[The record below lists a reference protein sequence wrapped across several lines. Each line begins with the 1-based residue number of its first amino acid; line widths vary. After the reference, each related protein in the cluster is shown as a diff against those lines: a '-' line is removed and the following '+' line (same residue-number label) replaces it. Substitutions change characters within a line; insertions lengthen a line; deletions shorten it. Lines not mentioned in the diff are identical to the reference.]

1 MVPRVARTLFFLALL
16 AASAAPAAPRPATAT
31 ATPTATA
38 TATATPTA
46 TAVATPTATAMAMAL
61 PTATATAPPTATP
74 TATPTQPEPAA
85 EPSDGPAF
93 GDRELAPYFAAPPWK
108 AALAELQAGRAAEA
122 LKLIP
127 ARPKDAPG
135 RWLRA
140 LALRAAGQSAA
151 ARALFEQLA
160 AAPGPLADRALH
172 LAALSAIDHGDG
184 AAAESMLGQVSA
196 RYVDADQ
203 AMLERARQIMK
214 LRPAGP
220 AMAAQVEDVLEP
232 LLSGKVRA
240 DLGSAHLVA
249 GDAQLAAGAR
259 EKARAHYR
267 AAWVEHPLSGAA
279 ASARERERPLG
290 KGEPVPP
297 ALLVKRAEILLDAH
311 RNREALDQLARLGLP
326 SLCLGG
332 CPGDRTPA
340 GMLKAAL
347 LALVPDAAPVPH
359 QPTPEDIA
367 REPAQPADPLACRA
381 KLDQGRALRK
391 EHDYARARAAL
402 APVVLRCQDPD
413 LRARALYLL
422 AQLETLA
429 NKPDAGPLWQALA
442 RKFPRSTLADDALFT
457 EAVVRRRSGDPAGE
471 RALLQDLVD
480 NHLDSDLRGEA
491 IFRLFW
497 SHHAEGH
504 GRAGLV
510 FLDQL
515 AANPDPDGAE
525 EERARYWRAR
535 ALLEPQ
541 PGESDSAR
549 AAALEAARADLL
561 WLVEERPLTYH
572 GLLARGRLQELDP
585 RLLLATSAREEKQFA
600 SARPLPLRA
609 GALGRDPHLLAA
621 VELIRLGLKAE
632 AVRELTAVDR
642 APARA
647 AGDAGLEPLTL
658 VADLY
663 ARAGDFR
670 NAHALVRTDLKSL
683 LRRPAS
689 GLALRAASLAYPL
702 AFRDEIVR
710 VSKSASIP
718 PDLLQA
724 LVREESA
731 LDPKAL
737 SSTGALGLTQ
747 VMPATARI
755 VARRL
760 NLKGFQPLKL
770 LEPETSLRVGGAYL
784 GELYAHFQHPAL
796 ALASYNAGPGA
807 VGGWIKSRGGLPL
820 DAFVEEIPLD
830 ETRGYVK
837 RCLRSYAAY
846 QFLYGEGRARLA
858 TVVQKLA
865 TR

>member
-1 MVPRVARTLFFLALL
+1 MVSRVARSVSFAARLAFAALPPFAALGSFAARLAFAALL
-16 AASAAPAAPRPATAT
+16 AATAATAAPRPG
-31 ATPTATA
+31 
-38 TATATPTA
+38 
-46 TAVATPTATAMAMAL
+46 
-61 PTATATAPPTATP
+61 APAEAHGAPQ
-74 TATPTQPEPAA
+74 QPAPASEPEAG
-85 EPSDGPAF
+85 PGDGPAF
-93 GDRELAPYFAAPPWK
+93 GNRELAPYFAAPPLK
-108 AALAELQAGRAAEA
+108 TALAALQAGRAAEA
-122 LKLIP
+122 LRLIP
-127 ARPKDAPG
+127 PRPKEAPV

-140 LALRAAGQSAA
+140 LALKAAGQSAQ

-172 LAALSAIDHGDG
+172 LAALCAIESGD
-184 AAAESMLGQVSA
+184 AAAEQLLGQVSA

-220 AMAAQVEDVLEP
+220 AMAAQVEEVLEP
-232 LLSGKVRA
+232 LLTGKVRA
-240 DLGSAHLVA
+240 DVGSAHLVA

-259 EKARAHYR
+259 ENARAHYR

-279 ASARERERPLG
+279 QSAHDRERPLG
-290 KGEPVPP
+290 PGAPVPP
-297 ALLVKRAEILLDAH
+297 ALLVRRAEILLDAH
-311 RNREALDQLARLGLP
+311 RNHEALDQLARLQLP

-340 GMLKAAL
+340 GLIKAAL
-347 LALVPDAAPVPH
+347 LAVLPDAAPAQH
-359 QPTPEDIA
+359 QPTPEDVA

-391 EHDYARARAAL
+391 EHDYARARGAL
-402 APVVLRCQDPD
+402 APVVLRCADPD

-429 NKPDAGPLWQALA
+429 GKPDAGPLWQALA
-442 RKFPRSTLADDALFT
+442 RKFPQSTLADDALFT
-457 EAVVRRRSGDPAGE
+457 EAVVRRRAGDLAGE

-480 NHLDSDLRGEA
+480 HHLDSDLREEA

-497 SHHAEGH
+497 SHQVEGN

-510 FLDQL
+510 YLDQL
-515 AANPDPDGAE
+515 ASHPDPEGAD

-541 PGESDSAR
+541 PGESETGR
-549 AAALEAARADLL
+549 AAALEAARADLV

-585 RLLLATSAREEKQFA
+585 KLLQVAGAREEKQFA
-600 SARPLPLRA
+600 SARPLPLHA

-621 VELIRLGLKAE
+621 VELIRLGLMAE
-632 AVRELTAVDR
+632 ASRELTAVDR
-642 APARA
+642 SPARA
-647 AGDAGLEPLTL
+647 AGDAGQEPLTL

-670 NAHALVRTDLKSL
+670 NAHALVRTDLRAL

-710 VSKSASIP
+710 VSRSARMP

-747 VMPATARI
+747 VMPATARV

-760 NLKGFQPLKL
+760 NLRGFQPANL

-784 GELYAHFQHPAL
+784 GELYAKFQHPAL

-807 VGGWIKSRGGLPL
+807 VGGWIKARGGLPL

-846 QFLYGEGRARLA
+846 QFLYGAGRARMA
-858 TVVQKLA
+858 TVLEKLA
-865 TR
+865 AR

>member
-1 MVPRVARTLFFLALL
+1 MVPRAARHPFAVRLAFAALL
-16 AASAAPAAPRPATAT
+16 TAGTARSAAPAKEAPVRA
-31 ATPTATA
+31 
-38 TATATPTA
+38 
-46 TAVATPTATAMAMAL
+46 AVATSAPAA
-61 PTATATAPPTATP
+61 APPA
-74 TATPTQPEPAA
+74 PAA
-85 EPSDGPAF
+85 SDPDAAAAGGLAF
-93 GDRELAPYFAAPPWK
+93 GPRELAPYFAAPPLK
-108 AALAELQAGRAAEA
+108 TALAELQAGHGAEA

-127 ARPKDAPG
+127 AKSKDTPV

-140 LALRAAGQSAA
+140 LALKAAGQSAQ

-172 LAALSAIDHGDG
+172 LAALSAIDSGDG
-184 AAAESMLGQVSA
+184 AAAEQMLGQVSA

-203 AMLERARQIMK
+203 AMLERARQLMK
-214 LRPAGP
+214 LKAAGP
-220 AMAAQVEDVLEP
+220 AMAAQVEAVLEP
-232 LLSGKVRA
+232 LISGKVRA
-240 DLGSAHLVA
+240 DVGSAHLVA
-249 GDAQLAAGAR
+249 GDAQLAAGAK

-267 AAWVEHPLSGAA
+267 SAWVEHPLSAA
-279 ASARERERPLG
+279 AQSAHDREKQLG
-290 KGEPVPP
+290 PGAPVPP

-311 RNREALDQLARLGLP
+311 RNREALDQLARLSLP

-347 LALVPDAAPVPH
+347 LAVLPDAAPLPH
-359 QPTPEDIA
+359 QPTPEDVA

-381 KLDQGRALRK
+381 RLDQGRALRK
-391 EHDYARARAAL
+391 EHDYAKARGAL
-402 APVVLRCQDPD
+402 APVVLRCADPD

-422 AQLETLA
+422 AQLETLG

-442 RKFPRSTLADDALFT
+442 RKFPKSTLADDALFA
-457 EAVVRRRSGDPAGE
+457 EAIVRRRAGDPVGE

-480 NHLDSDLRGEA
+480 NHLDSDLREEA

-497 SHHAEGH
+497 SHLLQGH
-504 GRAGLV
+504 GRTGLA

-515 AANPDPDGAE
+515 AAHPDPEGAE

-535 ALLEPQ
+535 VLLEPQ
-541 PGESDSAR
+541 PGESAEAR
-549 AAALEAARADLL
+549 AASLEAARADLR

-585 RLLLATSAREEKQFA
+585 RLLLAVSAREELQFA
-600 SARPLPLRA
+600 SARPLPLHA

-621 VELIRLGLKAE
+621 VELLRLGLKAE

-642 APARA
+642 SPARA
-647 AGDAGLEPLTL
+647 AGDAGQEPLTL
-658 VADLY
+658 IADLY

-670 NAHALVRTDLKSL
+670 NAHALVRTDLKAL

-710 VSKSASIP
+710 VSKSASIS

-747 VMPATARI
+747 VMPATGRI

-760 NLKGFQPLKL
+760 NIKGFQPLQL

-784 GELYAHFQHPAL
+784 GELLAHFHHPAL

-807 VGGWIKSRGGLPL
+807 VGGWVKARGTLPL

-846 QFLYGEGRARLA
+846 QFLYGEGRARMA

-865 TR
+865 VR

>member
-1 MVPRVARTLFFLALL
+1 MSPRIARSVSFPEPLAFAALAFAAFLGATAAVAASGAVAPAEAQGTLQQPPGSGKTSE
-16 AASAAPAAPRPATAT
+16 ASAA
-31 ATPTATA
+31 
-38 TATATPTA
+38 
-46 TAVATPTATAMAMAL
+46 
-61 PTATATAPPTATP
+61 
-74 TATPTQPEPAA
+74 
-85 EPSDGPAF
+85 DGPAF
-93 GDRELAPYFAAPPWK
+93 GNRELEPYFAAPPLK
-108 AALAELQAGRAAEA
+108 NALAELQAGRAAQA

-127 ARPKDAPG
+127 VKPKETPV

-140 LALRAAGQSAA
+140 LALKAAGQSSA

-172 LAALSAIDHGDG
+172 LAALCAIDGGDG
-184 AAAESMLGQVSA
+184 TAAERLLGQVSA

-203 AMLERARQIMK
+203 AMLERARQLMK

-220 AMAAQVEDVLEP
+220 ASAAQVQEVLEP
-232 LLSGKVRA
+232 LLSGMVRA
-240 DLGSAHLVA
+240 DLGSAHLLA
-249 GDAQLAAGAR
+249 GDAQLAAGAK
-259 EKARAHYR
+259 EKARVHYR

-279 ASARERERPLG
+279 QSAHDRERALG
-290 KGEPVPP
+290 PGAPVPP
-297 ALLVKRAEILLDAH
+297 ALLIKRAEILLDAH
-311 RNREALDQLARLGLP
+311 RNHEALDQLARLSLP

-340 GMLKAAL
+340 GLIKAAL
-347 LALVPDAAPVPH
+347 LAVVPDAAPLPH
-359 QPTPEDIA
+359 QPTPEDVA
-367 REPAQPADPLACRA
+367 REPVQPADPLACRA
-381 KLDQGRALRK
+381 KLDQGRAFRK
-391 EHDYARARAAL
+391 DHEYAKARSAL
-402 APVVLRCQDPD
+402 APVVLRCADPD

-429 NKPDAGPLWQALA
+429 NNPDAGPLWQALA

-457 EAVVRRRSGDPAGE
+457 EAIVRRRSGDPVGE

-480 NHLDSDLRGEA
+480 NHLDSDLREEA

-497 SHHAEGH
+497 SNQTEGH
-504 GRAGLV
+504 GRAGLL

-515 AANPDPDGAE
+515 ATHPDPDGVE

-535 ALLEPQ
+535 VLLEPE
-541 PGESDSAR
+541 PGESDQAR
-549 AAALEAARADLL
+549 AAALEAARSDLR
-561 WLVEERPLTYH
+561 WLIEERPLTYH

-585 RLLLATSAREEKQFA
+585 NLLLAVSAREEKEFA
-600 SARPLPLRA
+600 NARPLPLHA

-621 VELIRLGLKAE
+621 VELIRLGLKTE

-642 APARA
+642 SPARA
-647 AGDAGLEPLTL
+647 AGGAGQEPLTL
-658 VADLY
+658 IADLY
-663 ARAGDFR
+663 SRAGDFR
-670 NAHALVRTDLKSL
+670 NAHALVRTDLRAI
-683 LRRPAS
+683 LRRPVS

-710 VSKSASIP
+710 VSKTASIS

-747 VMPATARI
+747 VMPATGRV
-755 VARRL
+755 VAQRL
-760 NLKGFQPLKL
+760 KIKGFQPAQL
-770 LEPETSLRVGGAYL
+770 LEPATSLRVGGAYL
-784 GELYAHFQHPAL
+784 GELFAKFRHPAL

-807 VGGWIKSRGGLPL
+807 VGGWVKARGGLPL